1 MTSRKD
7 LLHTIWL
14 SAALTSSSLLA
25 GGLVSKETL
34 DKSHGGKPVQSETNL
49 GGDRNTSQQLSPQE
63 IVRGKRWRWRSF
75 VFIMPSTNS
84 GPNPPTD
91 LMEMLDVG

>member
-1 MTSRKD
+1 LTSRKD

-63 IVRGKRWRWRSF
+63 IVRGKRWRWRLSA
-75 VFIMPSTNS
+75 FITPSTNS
-84 GPNPPTD
+84 VPDRLTD
-91 LMEMLDVG
+91 LIMTLEGG

>member
-25 GGLVSKETL
+25 GGLASRETL
-34 DKSHGGKPVQSETNL
+34 ARSDGGKPVQSEMNL
-49 GGDRNTSQQLSPQE
+49 GGDRDTSRPSSRLE
-63 IVRGKRWRWRSF
+63 IVRGKRWRWRSS

-84 GPNPPTD
+84 GLNPPTD